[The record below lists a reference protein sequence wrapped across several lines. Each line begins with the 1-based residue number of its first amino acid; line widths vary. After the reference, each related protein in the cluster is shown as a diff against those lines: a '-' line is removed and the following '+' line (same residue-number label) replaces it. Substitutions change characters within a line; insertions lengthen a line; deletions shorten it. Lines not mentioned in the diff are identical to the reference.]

1 MTTSE
6 MVYAHVWQEEHPY
19 SLTAVSLAADRLE
32 EAEVLAWDAV
42 GGLVL
47 PKSWAELHP
56 QARRCLV
63 RACRRI
69 PIEGLWH
76 VQDDRTQVSEERS
89 RRDCF
94 AQLKD
99 DWPHASPLTGR
110 DAGPGMGALTRL
122 SALVCRM
129 SPGLLLDADEDLLD
143 IYDTYTVGG
152 LAGTTP

>member
-1 MTTSE
+1 MTRSE
-6 MVYAHVWQEEHPY
+6 IVYAHVWQEEPPY
-19 SLTAVSLAADRLE
+19 TLTAVSLAAENLE
-32 EAEVLAWDAV
+32 EAEALAWEAV
-42 GGLVL
+42 GGLAL
-47 PKSWAELHP
+47 PKSWEAMHP

-69 PIEGLWH
+69 PTEGLWH
-76 VQDDRTQVSEERS
+76 VQDDRAQVSEERS

-99 DWPHASPLTGR
+99 EWPHASPLMGR
-110 DAGPGMGALTRL
+110 DAGPGMTALTRL

-129 SPGLLLDADEDLLD
+129 APEVVLDADEDLLD